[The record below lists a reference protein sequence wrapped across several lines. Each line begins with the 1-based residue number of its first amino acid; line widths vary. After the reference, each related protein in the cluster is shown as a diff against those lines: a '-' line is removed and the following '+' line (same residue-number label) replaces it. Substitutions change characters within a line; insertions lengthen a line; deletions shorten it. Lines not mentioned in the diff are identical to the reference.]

1 MVSKRISAAYLALWI
16 SSCAVTLAEDV
27 YMTRAFQ
34 LMSETPLIDGHN
46 DLPWQLRKQFNNV
59 LDEADLDTL
68 ETTHTN
74 IPKIKKGRLGAQFW
88 SAYVPCETQ
97 YKDAVRQTLEQ
108 IDVIH
113 RMCEKYP
120 ETFMFATS
128 SQDII
133 EAFNMNKTASLI
145 GVEGG
150 HSLDSSLGTLRTM
163 YQLGVRYLTLTHS
176 CNTPWAD
183 NWLVDTGSEPSQHDG
198 LSPFGKQVIVEMNRL
213 GMLIDLAHVTVA
225 VMNQNNTGGIVMVN
239 FYNDYV
245 TCSKTAT
252 ISDVADHFDHIKKVA
267 GAGIVGFGG
276 DYDGVTRLPE
286 GLEDVSKVP
295 KVVAE
300 LLRRG
305 WTDEEVKAALGNNLL
320 RVLSEA
326 EKVRDSLKGKSPD
339 DVPIPYDEVKNSCR
353 TSYGYRS
360 AGTVHSLSTLVLFLT
375 LALLKLTSFAS
386 TEKSSVT
393 SNALAKVMTSESIF
407 KEHYAENR
415 EDGKGRKDDMVEK
428 VATVILELHQGGS
441 GHANT
446 TCCQHQAKATTSDGE
461 MGEEQKK
468 ENKHQQGEAS

>member
-1 MVSKRISAAYLALWI
+1 
-16 SSCAVTLAEDV
+16 
-27 YMTRAFQ
+27 MTRALQ

-46 DLPWQLRKQFNNV
+46 DLPWQFRKQFNNELNKV
-59 LDEADLDTL
+59 DLNTL

-108 IDVIH
+108 IDVVH
-113 RMCEKYP
+113 RMCQKYP

-128 SQDII
+128 SQDIM
-133 EAFNMNKTASLI
+133 EAFRMNKTASLI

-183 NWLVDTGSEPSQHDG
+183 NWLVDTGSEPSQHNG
-198 LSPFGKQVIVEMNRL
+198 LSPFGKQLIVEMNRL
-213 GMLIDLAHVTVA
+213 GMLIDLAHVTEA
-225 VMNQNNTGGIVMVN
+225 VMNQVLDMSEAPVIFSHSSAYSICPHKRNVPDDVLTRVKAKGGIVMVN

-245 TCSKTAT
+245 TCSKTAN
-252 ISDVADHFDHIKKVA
+252 ISNVADHFDHIKKVA
-267 GAGIVGFGG
+267 GADIVGFGG

-295 KVVAE
+295 NVVAE

-305 WTDEEVKAALGNNLL
+305 WTDEETKAALGNNLL

-326 EKVRDSLKGKSPD
+326 EKVRDELTGKNPD
-339 DVPIPYDEVKNSCR
+339 DVPIPFNEVKTSCR
-353 TSYGYRS
+353 TSYGYRN
-360 AGTVHSLSTLVLFLT
+360 AGAVHSLCTLALMLT
-375 LALLKLTSFAS
+375 LALQ
-386 TEKSSVT
+386 
-393 SNALAKVMTSESIF
+393 ALFT
-407 KEHYAENR
+407 
-415 EDGKGRKDDMVEK
+415 
-428 VATVILELHQGGS
+428 
-441 GHANT
+441 
-446 TCCQHQAKATTSDGE
+446 
-461 MGEEQKK
+461 
-468 ENKHQQGEAS
+468 